1 MFHEGLENPMVGRP
15 VASAFALALSLALA
29 GCAGA
34 PEEDQ
39 GDATASGGDFP
50 VEVASCG
57 HTSTIDA
64 APEQAVTL
72 NQGATEVML
81 ALELEDR
88 MVGTAYLDDQIPEKW
103 KTAYD
108 SIEVLSD
115 EYPSREKLL
124 QAEPDYVYASYGSA
138 FEKKAVGTQ
147 EELERAGAA
156 SYLSPF
162 GCLDEADRPEPT
174 FDAVWEELEAVA
186 AAFGVQERAEAFR
199 RQQEDALEEI
209 GEIAAGEG
217 LDVLWY
223 DSGDKA
229 PLVGAGG
236 SGPQLIMDAVGATN
250 IFGDLEGGWAEAS
263 WEDVIDK
270 DPDVIVLADASWS
283 TPEDKIAQLEKD
295 PLLKQLRAV
304 KERRFVSVAYSE
316 ATPGIKLAD
325 GATAVSDQLVKLDL
339 SP

>member
-1 MFHEGLENPMVGRP
+1 MVGRP
-15 VASAFALALSLALA
+15 VAPAFALALSLALA

-34 PEEDQ
+34 PEDDTTTA
-39 GDATASGGDFP
+39 GSDAGGNFP
-50 VEVASCG
+50 VEVTSCG

-64 APEQAVTL
+64 APKKAVTL

-81 ALELEDR
+81 ALGLEDQ
-88 MVGTAYLDDQIPEKW
+88 MAGTAYLDDEIPEKW
-103 KTAYD
+103 KAAYD
-108 SIEVLSD
+108 SVEVLSD
-115 EYPSREKLL
+115 EYPSREQLL
-124 QAEPDYVYASYGSA
+124 QVEPDYVYASYGSA

-147 EELERAGAA
+147 DELEQAGAA

-162 GCLDEADRPEPT
+162 GCLTEADRPEPT
-174 FDAVWEELEAVA
+174 FDAVWEELDAVA
-186 AAFGVQERAEAFR
+186 SAFGVQDRAEELR
-199 RQQEDALEEI
+199 SEQERALEEI
-209 GEIAAGEG
+209 GETAAGDG

-223 DSGDKA
+223 DSGDKT

-236 SGPQLIMDAVGATN
+236 SGPQLILDAVGATN
-250 IFGDLEGGWAEAS
+250 IFGDLDGGWAEAS

-283 TPEDKIAQLEKD
+283 TPEQKIAQLEKD
-295 PLLKQLRAV
+295 PLLTQLRAV
-304 KERRFVSVAYSE
+304 QEKRYVTVAYSE

-325 GATAVSDQLVKLDL
+325 GATAVSEQLAKLDL